1 MTSPQQ
7 NLHRPVLTLADFYAA
22 GRESLPLSWELN
34 EEHAAGRR
42 IVELALN
49 RPGLALAGYLRHYAN
64 KRIQVLGLA
73 ETGYLAYLPPEE
85 RIARIRALGEVPGFV
100 LCRSRRI
107 PPYARAAL
115 SELHVPVLR
124 TRMITGDFMNAA
136 TVLLQNL
143 GAPRLRV
150 PGTLVD
156 INGIGVLL
164 EGEPGIGKS
173 EIALSLIKR
182 GHSLISD
189 DAIILTRLSTGVVL
203 GSAVGIIREHM
214 EIRGLGIM
222 HVPRLFGAAS
232 MRDSTTLDLI
242 IRMRRAGSAP
252 DDIDRTGLDTA
263 TRNVLGVEIP
273 LITLPVAPGRDVTNV
288 VEIAALNCRLKQ
300 MGHDAAREL
309 DARIMETLSRKEK
322 PVP

>member
-1 MTSPQQ
+1 MSAPS
-7 NLHRPVLTLADFYAA
+7 NYHRPVLTVADFYRA
-22 GRESLPLSWELN
+22 GRESLQLDWELN
-34 EEHAAGRR
+34 EEHAASHR

-73 ETGYLAYLPPEE
+73 ETGYLSYLPPEE
-85 RIARIRALGEVPGFV
+85 RAARVRALGDVPGIV
-100 LCRSRRI
+100 LCRGRRT

-115 SELHVPVLR
+115 SGLHVPVLR

-143 GAPRLRV
+143 GSPRLRL

-189 DAIILTRLSTGVVL
+189 DAIVLTRLSTGAVL

-222 HVPRLFGAAS
+222 HVPSLFGAAA

-242 IRMRRAGSAP
+242 IRMRRAGTAP
-252 DDIDRTGLDTA
+252 DDIDRTGLDTT

-322 PVP
+322 PNHP

>member
-1 MTSPQQ
+1 MSVPP
-7 NLHRPVLTLADFYAA
+7 NYHRPVLTVADFYRA
-22 GRESLPLSWELN
+22 GRESLQLDWELN
-34 EEHAAGRR
+34 EEHAASHR

-73 ETGYLAYLPPEE
+73 ETGYLSYLPPEE
-85 RIARIRALGEVPGFV
+85 RAARVLALGDVPGIV
-100 LCRSRRI
+100 
-107 PPYARAAL
+107 
-115 SELHVPVLR
+115 
-124 TRMITGDFMNAA
+124 
-136 TVLLQNL
+136 
-143 GAPRLRV
+143 
-150 PGTLVD
+150 
-156 INGIGVLL
+156 
-164 EGEPGIGKS
+164 
-173 EIALSLIKR
+173 LSLIKR

-189 DAIILTRLSTGVVL
+189 DAIVLTRLSTGSVL

-222 HVPRLFGAAS
+222 HVPSLFGAAA

-242 IRMRRAGSAP
+242 IRMRRAGTAP
-252 DDIDRTGLDTA
+252 DDIDRTGLDTT

-322 PVP
+322 PNHP